1 MKRRLFIIA
10 LAAEALL
17 CVLFTL
23 IKAPVGNALLNLMA
37 FPFALIAQGLRMLSL
52 SGGVGNALALLFY
65 LALCLLPIGALLI
78 VRRKRALVWE
88 DWLLFVL
95 SVLLFFA
102 VYFMINPGNLSG
114 IFQSIP
120 STNIVLGGTVYSV
133 MLAYVILRILRLFR
147 ASGIAQLQR
156 YFAILLGL
164 LNVVLVYLIFGAG
177 VSGLVSSIQTLREGN
192 VGNESLLGASYV
204 FAALQYLVG
213 ALPYVF
219 DMLVVFSGIRL
230 LRELGEDR
238 FSTDAV
244 RMANDLSRLC
254 GIALQASILS
264 IAGMNLL
271 QLIFAKH
278 LFNIN
283 TFAQIPLFSI
293 AFVLSALLLSRLI
306 AENKQLKEDN
316 DSII

>member
-1 MKRRLFIIA
+1 MKRRLFKIA
-10 LAAEALL
+10 LAAEAIL

-23 IKAPVGNALLNLMA
+23 IQAPVGNALLNLMA
-37 FPFALIAQGLRMLSL
+37 FPFAQIAQGLRALSL

-78 VRRKRALVWE
+78 LRRKRALVWE

-95 SVLLFFA
+95 TVLLFPA
-102 VYFMINPGNLSG
+102 EYLMINPGNLTG

-120 STNIVLGGTVYSV
+120 STNIVLGGTIYSIII
-133 MLAYVILRILRLFR
+133 AYVILRILRLFR
-147 ASGIAQLQR
+147 TSGSAQLQR

-177 VSGLVSSIQTLREGN
+177 VSDLVSSIKTLQEGN
-192 VGNESLLGASYV
+192 VGNESQLGASYV
-204 FAALQYLVG
+204 FAGLQYLVN

-219 DMLVVFSGIRL
+219 DMLVVFAGIRL
-230 LRELGEDR
+230 LRELAEDR
-238 FSTDAV
+238 FSADAV
-244 RMANDLSRLC
+244 RMANDLSKLC
-254 GIALQASILS
+254 GVALKSSILA
-264 IAGMNLL
+264 IAAINLL
-271 QLIFAKH
+271 QLVFAKY
-278 LFNIN
+278 LYNIN
-283 TFAQIPLFSI
+283 TIAQIPLFSI

>member
-1 MKRRLFIIA
+1 MKRRLFKIA
-10 LAAEALL
+10 LAAEAIL

-23 IKAPVGNALLNLMA
+23 IQAPVGNAILNLMA
-37 FPFALIAQGLRMLSL
+37 FPFAQIAQGLRALSL

-78 VRRKRALVWE
+78 LRRKRALVPE
-88 DWLLFVL
+88 DWLLFAL
-95 SVLLFFA
+95 TVLLFPA
-102 VYFMINPGNLSG
+102 EYLMINPGNLSG

-120 STNIVLGGTVYSV
+120 VSNIVLGGTIYSIII
-133 MLAYVILRILRLFR
+133 AYVILRILRLFR
-147 ASGIAQLQR
+147 TSGIAHLQR

-164 LNVVLVYLIFGAG
+164 SNVVLVYLIFGAG
-177 VSGLVSSIQTLREGN
+177 VSDLVASIKTLQQGN

-204 FAALQYLVG
+204 FAVLQFLVN

-219 DMLVVFSGIRL
+219 DMLVVFAGIRL
-230 LRELGEDR
+230 LRELAEDR
-238 FSTDAV
+238 FSADAV

-254 GIALQASILS
+254 GVALKSSILA

-271 QLIFAKH
+271 QLVFAKY

-283 TFAQIPLFSI
+283 TIAQIPLFSI

-306 AENKQLKEDN
+306 AENKRLKEDN
-316 DSII
+316 ESII